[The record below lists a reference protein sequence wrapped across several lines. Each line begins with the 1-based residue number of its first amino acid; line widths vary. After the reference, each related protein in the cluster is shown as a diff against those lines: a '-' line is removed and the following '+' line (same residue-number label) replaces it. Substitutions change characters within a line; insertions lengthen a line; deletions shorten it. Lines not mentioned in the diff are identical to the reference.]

1 MRIFF
6 LIAFVLACVPFAS
19 GITTHAVRK
28 NETLGGIAGKYGV
41 STAALQAVNGISN
54 PNLLFV
60 GKKLK
65 IPPSTIRQIEYTIKK
80 GDSLGGIAS
89 RFGVKSSDLI
99 KLNQIK
105 QPDLIKVGQKNKDS
119 PREKTRQN
127 PCRPCLPQCLRH
139 WQA

>member
-1 MRIFF
+1 MRILF
-6 LIAFVLACVPFAS
+6 LLTLALACVSLAS
-19 GITTHAVRK
+19 GITTHVVRK
-28 NETLGGIAGKYGV
+28 NETLGGIAAKYGV

-65 IPPSTIRQIEYTIKK
+65 IPPATIRQIEYTIKK

-105 QPDLIKVGQKNKDS
+105 QPDLIKVGQKIKIPLGKKAPAKSS
-119 PREKTRQN
+119 PS
-127 PCRPCLPQCLRH
+127 LSSSVL
-139 WQA
+139 